1 MPVQYKLLRIISYSL
16 KYVLLMIQKLDLG
29 GSLIENSAALGLAVL
44 VLVLAGVVF
53 IDSFRLVLLGRGG
66 MKVFPNGSSFEGEGS
81 CSSPV
86 HGVDGPSWTS
96 EIQTKHIVNYNLVCG
111 IKVKI
116 SFFGFGK
123 IILNIKNTISI
134 D

>member
-1 MPVQYKLLRIISYSL
+1 
-16 KYVLLMIQKLDLG
+16 MIQKLDLG
-29 GSLIENSAALGLAVL
+29 GSLIENSAALGLAVLVL

-86 HGVDGPSWTS
+86 HGVDGPS
-96 EIQTKHIVNYNLVCG
+96 
-111 IKVKI
+111 
-116 SFFGFGK
+116 
-123 IILNIKNTISI
+123 
-134 D
+134 